1 MYQNVS
7 DEAISAADSSSFI
20 IAQLVA
26 FGDSMTGFTTQAEKA
41 QHVIDGVNEVANNFS
56 VSSAD
61 LANNLGNMSAVMA
74 QTGASFEES
83 LGMLTAI
90 TEVTRNASKASR
102 GLVSIGSR
110 LNQVIDESSSTGKAL
125 KDIYEQ
131 LGIELFDQEGQLRS
145 SYDIFTDLAAIWDT
159 LDKNTQN
166 YIASQQAGTN
176 QFQTFAALMQN
187 FSTAS
192 EATATALDSAGS
204 AAKENERYM
213 ESLNAKTQQLK
224 ATFQDLANNV
234 ISNELVG
241 AILDLADGFLKL
253 ANTDLG
259 TFVTQMLLLT
269 SVGWGATTLLQVSNL
284 IPTVV
289 SQFSNFATVIGAV
302 SSGSASLTTALA
314 GLTTGGTAIAGA
326 FASALPV
333 ILGVSAAAAGIA
345 LVAPEV
351 SDWWK
356 ELTGDTEYYTEKV
369 QEANAELE
377 QNKTKLEQLSA
388 IPEPDRTSAIQSEI
402 DKLKE
407 RNAEL
412 EKEIENW
419 QQVVNQ
425 NNLEDVREQ
434 YGKYET
440 STYKIG
446 DTGYIVEGAE
456 DFNDAI
462 EKGNALLDQ
471 YGEKLQDVNGNYLE
485 LKDVLVPVG
494 EEWVESTE
502 NIQSLIDE
510 FTELNDK
517 VENNQSLTADEKSR
531 YTELIDTLKNYS
543 SDLQNCGVDVSDLKE
558 TEQDQ
563 IKIIDELTGEYDSN
577 VSSLYNLASVANDG
591 TTAIDGLD
599 YSLAL
604 ATAGIG
610 LQKGQVDALS
620 SAYPNLQSQIHETNG
635 LYYLE
640 QDALVDL
647 AAAGDQWA
655 INMISQQR
663 NVTQAVYEEL
673 LKRKDAYLAEMKVLA
688 AEGNTEGYLKNLQ
701 AFNELAPT
709 LIKLR
714 KSLEDP
720 NNFNYST
727 PSPNFYVPT
736 GGGERSGS
744 SGSSSATDPLEEQNK
759 LFEEQLAI
767 LEDRLKLLQESG
779 APIDEQIALLKEMQE
794 TVHDQAEWYRS
805 QGVDEN
811 SEYLRELGQQWWEYY
826 NEIIKLQKE
835 ALDNELDLLDDRAWF
850 IEQNLADEEELNE
863 QSLQDYINLQNQ
875 RVEIFQ
881 QAQEKIHAL
890 AEAYRAQGLKED
902 SEQLRELGKL
912 WWEYENQITDIN
924 KTIADNQERVWEDA
938 MRTQIDALQ
947 SQADVY
953 EKLFSYISNQIDK
966 EIDKLQEQRDKEE
979 EYWDAKIQALE
990 DQNDEIERQIQLEQ
1004 LQQNLAA
1011 AKQQQMLVYK
1021 DGRFQYVQNVQAISE
1036 AETELEAFEREEALR
1051 QEVENLEKLKEQALA
1066 SIDEQIAGWEE
1077 YKEQWSSVV
1086 DHYQEE
1092 QDRLLLE
1099 QELGIELEGEL
1110 WKTRLDNLSSYVSEY
1125 ESLMA
1130 RLTQAQNALNAGF
1143 GSSSGGSS
1151 GGGSSG
1157 GGWGGSGGGSGSIS
1171 IKEDY
1176 SPDIIHGGLS
1186 PNFEEDSEALKHAG
1200 EMWNQATSQEEKDY
1214 WHQVAE
1220 DIRNDYGYSG
1230 GAAGNKYIPL
1240 NSHAKG
1246 TLSSHGGLSLVGE
1259 EGPELRVLNQGDGII
1274 PSNVTKNLIEMSKY
1288 SLKDLLASKAQN
1300 VYSYMFD
1307 KLVLPNVTD
1316 AQSFVNELK
1325 RFKQYA
1331 YQQ

>member
-1 MYQNVS
+1 
-7 DEAISAADSSSFI
+7 
-20 IAQLVA
+20 
-26 FGDSMTGFTTQAEKA
+26 
-41 QHVIDGVNEVANNFS
+41 
-56 VSSAD
+56 
-61 LANNLGNMSAVMA
+61 
-74 QTGASFEES
+74 
-83 LGMLTAI
+83 
-90 TEVTRNASKASR
+90 
-102 GLVSIGSR
+102 
-110 LNQVIDESSSTGKAL
+110 
-125 KDIYEQ
+125 
-131 LGIELFDQEGQLRS
+131 
-145 SYDIFTDLAAIWDT
+145 
-159 LDKNTQN
+159 
-166 YIASQQAGTN
+166 
-176 QFQTFAALMQN
+176 MQN

-269 SVGWGATTLLQVSNL
+269 SVGWGATTLLQVSKL

-289 SQFSNFATVIGAV
+289 SQFSNFATVISSV

-314 GLTTGGTAIAGA
+314 GLTTGGTALAGA

-333 ILGVSAAAAGIA
+333 ILGVAAAMAAVVAIA
-345 LVAPEV
+345 PSI

-377 QNKTKLEQLSA
+377 QNKAKLEQLSS
-388 IPEPDRTSAIQSEI
+388 ISEPDRTSVIQSEI
-402 DKLKE
+402 DALKE

-412 EKEIENW
+412 EKEIENR
-419 QQVVNQ
+419 QQVINQ
-425 NNLEDVREQ
+425 NNLEDVRE
-434 YGKYET
+434 KYKATEMTPT
-440 STYKIG
+440 SYLFSGFGVVEQIEDVNSFSEAVERANK
-446 DTGYIVEGAE
+446 IVEENGIVLKDMEGNIVNVTNLLKPLNQEYLSSE
-456 DFNDAI
+456 DVMRQNIIAFMELNGQI
-462 EKGNALLDQ
+462 EKGQ
-471 YGEKLQDVNGNYLE
+471 E
-485 LKDVLVPVG
+485 L
-494 EEWVESTE
+494 S
-502 NIQSLIDE
+502 
-510 FTELNDK
+510 
-517 VENNQSLTADEKSR
+517 ADEKQR
-531 YTELIDTLKNYS
+531 Y
-543 SDLQNCGVDVSDLKE
+543 SDLITLLQQYRDDLLASVNS
-558 TEQDQ
+558 
-563 IKIIDELTGEYDSN
+563 IDELSDVEQYQVEVINNLTNS
-577 VSSLYNLASVANDG
+577 YNENAASMYGMSYATEDG
-591 TTAIDGLD
+591 TTSVDGLTV
-599 YSLAL
+599 SLAK
-604 ATAGIG
+604 ATAGEQ
-610 LQKGQVDALS
+610 LQKAQVDALTA
-620 SAYPNLQSQIHETNG
+620 AYPNLSFQLNDNTGYWQLNT
-635 LYYLE
+635 
-640 QDALVDL
+640 DAIYDSAL
-647 AAAGDQWA
+647 AGEQWA
-655 INMISQQR
+655 IDMIASQKSATEATLEYTKKR
-663 NVTQAVYEEL
+663 IEILTKELAVMRQSYGDTTTGLATYYSSAEYKEYKDL
-673 LKRKDAYLAEMKVLA
+673 L
-688 AEGNTEGYLKNLQ
+688 NLY
-701 AFNELAPT
+701 NELNSIDIPD
-709 LIKLR
+709 L
-714 KSLEDP
+714 
-720 NNFNYST
+720 N
-727 PSPNFYVPT
+727 
-736 GGGERSGS
+736 GGGGTTVTSGTTSGTSGS

-759 LFEEQLAI
+759 LFEEQLSI

-811 SEYLRELGQQWWEYY
+811 SEYLRELGQQWWKYY
-826 NEIIKLQKE
+826 NEIIELQKE

-890 AEAYRAQGLKED
+890 AEAYRAQGLEED

-938 MRTQIDALQ
+938 MQAQIDALQ

-1021 DGRFQYVQNVQAISE
+1021 DGRFQYVQNVQAISK

-1066 SIDEQIAGWEE
+1066 SIDEQIAGWKE
-1077 YKEQWSSVV
+1077 YKKQWSNVV

-1157 GGWGGSGGGSGSIS
+1157 GGSGSIS
-1171 IKEDY
+1171 IKKDY

-1186 PNFEEDSEALKHAG
+1186 PNFEEDSKALKHAG
-1200 EMWNQATSQEEKDY
+1200 KMWNQATSQKEKDY

-1230 GAAGNKYIPL
+1230 GAAGNEYIPL
-1240 NSHAKG
+1240 NTHAKG
-1246 TLSSHGGLSLVGE
+1246 TLSSQGGLSLVGE

-1274 PSNVTKNLIEMSKY
+1274 PSNATKNLIEMSKY

>member
-1 MYQNVS
+1 
-7 DEAISAADSSSFI
+7 
-20 IAQLVA
+20 
-26 FGDSMTGFTTQAEKA
+26 
-41 QHVIDGVNEVANNFS
+41 
-56 VSSAD
+56 
-61 LANNLGNMSAVMA
+61 MSAVMA

-145 SYDIFTDLAAIWDT
+145 SYEIFSDLAAIWDT

-269 SVGWGATTLLQVSNL
+269 SVGWGATTLLQVSKL

-289 SQFSNFATVIGAV
+289 SQFSNFATVLSYTVGGAGTLTESLAV
-302 SSGSASLTTALA
+302 LAGGGSAL
-314 GLTTGGTAIAGA
+314 AGA

-333 ILGVSAAAAGIA
+333 ILAVSAAIAGIA

-351 SDWWK
+351 SKWWK
-356 ELTGDTEYYTEKV
+356 ELTGDTEYYTEKI
-369 QEANAELE
+369 QEATTELE

-388 IPEPDRTSAIQSEI
+388 IPEPDRTSTIQSEI

-412 EKEIENW
+412 EKEIENR

-531 YTELIDTLKNYS
+531 YTELIDTLKSYS
-543 SDLQNCGVDVSDLKE
+543 SDLQNCGVDVSDLNE

-563 IKIIDELTGEYDSN
+563 IKTIDELTGEYDSN
-577 VSSLYNLASVANDG
+577 VSSLYNLASAANDG

-620 SAYPNLQSQIHETNG
+620 SAYPNLQFQIDETTG

-673 LKRKDAYLAEMKVLA
+673 LKRKDAYLAEMKILA

-714 KSLEDP
+714 KSL
-720 NNFNYST
+720 
-727 PSPNFYVPT
+727 SPNFYVPT

-826 NEIIKLQKE
+826 NEIIELQKE

-881 QAQEKIHAL
+881 RAQEKIHAL

-938 MRTQIDALQ
+938 MQTQIDALQ

-1011 AKQQQMLVYK
+1011 SKQQQMLVYK
-1021 DGRFQYVQNVQAISE
+1021 DGRFQYVQNVQAISK

-1130 RLTQAQNALNAGF
+1130 RLAQAQNALNAGF
-1143 GSSSGGSS
+1143 GGSS

-1157 GGWGGSGGGSGSIS
+1157 GGWGGSGGGGSTH
-1171 IKEDY
+1171 IKENY

-1186 PNFEEDSEALKHAG
+1186 PDFEEDSEALKHAG
-1200 EMWNQATSQEEKDY
+1200 KMWNQATSQEEKDY

-1230 GAAGNKYIPL
+1230 GAAGNEYIPL

-1274 PSNVTKNLIEMSKY
+1274 PSNATKNLIEMSKY

>member
-1 MYQNVS
+1 
-7 DEAISAADSSSFI
+7 
-20 IAQLVA
+20 
-26 FGDSMTGFTTQAEKA
+26 
-41 QHVIDGVNEVANNFS
+41 
-56 VSSAD
+56 
-61 LANNLGNMSAVMA
+61 
-74 QTGASFEES
+74 
-83 LGMLTAI
+83 
-90 TEVTRNASKASR
+90 
-102 GLVSIGSR
+102 
-110 LNQVIDESSSTGKAL
+110 
-125 KDIYEQ
+125 
-131 LGIELFDQEGQLRS
+131 
-145 SYDIFTDLAAIWDT
+145 
-159 LDKNTQN
+159 
-166 YIASQQAGTN
+166 
-176 QFQTFAALMQN
+176 MQN

-241 AILDLADGFLKL
+241 AILDLADEFLKL

-259 TFVTQMLLLT
+259 TFVTQILLLT
-269 SVGWGATTLLQVSNL
+269 SVGWGATTLLQVSKLIPTIATQFANL
-284 IPTVV
+284 IPIFKNLNLVISGAQGPV
-289 SQFSNFATVIGAV
+289 LAT
-302 SSGSASLTTALA
+302 
-314 GLTTGGTAIAGA
+314 AGA
-326 FASALPV
+326 FGTALPV
-333 ILGVSAAAAGIA
+333 ILAVSAAIAGIA

-351 SDWWK
+351 SKWWK
-356 ELTGDTEYYTEKV
+356 ELTGDTEYYTEKI
-369 QEANAELE
+369 QEATTELE

-388 IPEPDRTSAIQSEI
+388 IPEPDRTSTIQSEI

-412 EKEIENW
+412 EKEIENR

-543 SDLQNCGVDVSDLKE
+543 SDLQNCGVDVSDLNE

-563 IKIIDELTGEYDSN
+563 IKTIDELTGEYDSN
-577 VSSLYNLASVANDG
+577 VSSLYNLASAANDG

-620 SAYPNLQSQIHETNG
+620 SAYPNLQFQIDETTG

-673 LKRKDAYLAEMKVLA
+673 LKRKDAYLAEMKMLA
-688 AEGNTEGYLKNLQ
+688 AEGDTEGYLKNLQ

-727 PSPNFYVPT
+727 PSSNSYVST
-736 GGGERSGS
+736 GGGGTSGS

-811 SEYLRELGQQWWEYY
+811 SEYLRELGQQWWKYY
-826 NEIIKLQKE
+826 NEIIELQKE

-881 QAQEKIHAL
+881 QAQEKIHVL
-890 AEAYRAQGLKED
+890 AEAYRAQGLSED

-912 WWEYENQITDIN
+912 WWEYENDIKDVN
-924 KTIADNQERVWEDA
+924 QSILDNQEKVWEESLQN
-938 MRTQIDALQ
+938 QIDSLQ
-947 SQADVY
+947 NQANIY

-1157 GGWGGSGGGSGSIS
+1157 GGSGSIS
-1171 IKEDY
+1171 IRKDY

-1200 EMWNQATSQEEKDY
+1200 KMWNQATSQKEKDY

-1230 GAAGNKYIPL
+1230 GAAGNEYIPL

-1274 PSNVTKNLIEMSKY
+1274 PSNATKNLIEMSKY

>member
-1 MYQNVS
+1 
-7 DEAISAADSSSFI
+7 
-20 IAQLVA
+20 
-26 FGDSMTGFTTQAEKA
+26 
-41 QHVIDGVNEVANNFS
+41 
-56 VSSAD
+56 
-61 LANNLGNMSAVMA
+61 
-74 QTGASFEES
+74 
-83 LGMLTAI
+83 
-90 TEVTRNASKASR
+90 
-102 GLVSIGSR
+102 
-110 LNQVIDESSSTGKAL
+110 
-125 KDIYEQ
+125 
-131 LGIELFDQEGQLRS
+131 
-145 SYDIFTDLAAIWDT
+145 
-159 LDKNTQN
+159 
-166 YIASQQAGTN
+166 
-176 QFQTFAALMQN
+176 MQN

-204 AAKENERYM
+204 AAKENARVM
-213 ESLNAKTQQLK
+213 ESLDAKTQQVK
-224 ATFQDLANNV
+224 ATFQDLANNI
-234 ISNELVG
+234 ISNELVS
-241 AILDLADGFLKL
+241 AVLDLANGFLQL

-259 TFVTQMLLLT
+259 AFVSQVLLLT
-269 SVGWGATTLLQVSNL
+269 SVGWGASTLLQVSKL
-284 IPTVV
+284 IPTVI
-289 SQFSNFATVIGAV
+289 SQFSNFATVLSYTVGGAGTLTESLAV
-302 SSGSASLTTALA
+302 LAGGGSAL
-314 GLTTGGTAIAGA
+314 AGA

-333 ILGVSAAAAGIA
+333 ILAVSAAIAGIA
-345 LVAPEV
+345 LAAPSV
-351 SDWWK
+351 SEWWK
-356 ELTGDTEYYTEKV
+356 ELTGDTEYYTEKI
-369 QEANAELE
+369 QEASTELE

-388 IPEPDRTSAIQSEI
+388 IPEPDRTSTIQSEI

-412 EKEIENW
+412 EKEIENR
-419 QQVVNQ
+419 QKVVNQ
-425 NNLEDVREQ
+425 NNLEDVREK
-434 YGKYET
+434 YGTYET

-446 DTGYIVEGAE
+446 DTGYYIEDAE
-456 DFNDAI
+456 NFNDAL
-462 EKGNALLDQ
+462 EKGNKLLEEH
-471 YGEKLQDVNGNYLE
+471 GEKLQDVNGNYVE
-485 LKDVLVPVG
+485 LADVLTPVG
-494 EEWVESTE
+494 EEWVNSVDH
-502 NIQSLIDE
+502 IQSLIDE
-510 FTELNDK
+510 FNELNNK
-517 VENNQSLTADEKSR
+517 IENGTSLTADEKAR
-531 YTELIDTLKNYS
+531 YSELIDTLQSYS
-543 SDLQNCGVDVSDLKE
+543 DEIQNTGVDISDLEEAERN
-558 TEQDQ
+558 Q
-563 IKIIDELTGEYDSN
+563 IDTIGNLTGEYKDN
-577 VSSLYNLASVANDG
+577 AASLYSLSYETENG
-591 TTAIDGLD
+591 TVAIDGLTV
-599 YSLAL
+599 SLAK
-604 ATAGIG
+604 ATAGEQ
-610 LQKGQVDALS
+610 LQKAQVDALTA
-620 SAYPNLQSQIHETNG
+620 AYPNLSFQLDENTGYWTLNTQSIIDSASAGEQWAIDMIASQKSATEATLQYTKQRISILLQEMQAMNQAHTG
-635 LYYLE
+635 STADLLE
-640 QDALVDL
+640 WYGSSDYKKMMSEYGALVDL
-647 AAAGDQWA
+647 Q
-655 INMISQQR
+655 
-663 NVTQAVYEEL
+663 T
-673 LKRKDAYLAEMKVLA
+673 
-688 AEGNTEGYLKNLQ
+688 
-701 AFNELAPT
+701 
-709 LIKLR
+709 KLNSV
-714 KSLEDP
+714 SLD
-720 NNFNYST
+720 YT
-727 PSPNFYVPT
+727 PSGTNGVVDT
-736 GGGERSGS
+736 NTDTNSSSSGS

-826 NEIIKLQKE
+826 NEIIELQKE
-835 ALDNELDLLDDRAWF
+835 ALDNELDLLDDRTWF

-924 KTIADNQERVWEDA
+924 KTIADNQERVWKDA
-938 MRTQIDALQ
+938 MQAQIDALQ

-1157 GGWGGSGGGSGSIS
+1157 GGWGGSGGGRTEHEDVDLSGYPEKPSQ
-1171 IKEDY
+1171 
-1176 SPDIIHGGLS
+1176 DIH
-1186 PNFEEDSEALKHAG
+1186 DDD
-1200 EMWNQATSQEEKDY
+1200 WKDY
-1214 WHQVAE
+1214 I
-1220 DIRNDYGYSG
+1220 DSG
-1230 GAAGNKYIPL
+1230 GSAPGWSGNHTPGGVTNEDGSWSPFPGGPVYK
-1240 NSHAKG
+1240 NAKG

-1274 PSNVTKNLIEMSKY
+1274 PSNATKNLIEMSKY

>member
-1 MYQNVS
+1 
-7 DEAISAADSSSFI
+7 
-20 IAQLVA
+20 
-26 FGDSMTGFTTQAEKA
+26 
-41 QHVIDGVNEVANNFS
+41 
-56 VSSAD
+56 
-61 LANNLGNMSAVMA
+61 
-74 QTGASFEES
+74 
-83 LGMLTAI
+83 
-90 TEVTRNASKASR
+90 
-102 GLVSIGSR
+102 
-110 LNQVIDESSSTGKAL
+110 
-125 KDIYEQ
+125 
-131 LGIELFDQEGQLRS
+131 
-145 SYDIFTDLAAIWDT
+145 
-159 LDKNTQN
+159 
-166 YIASQQAGTN
+166 
-176 QFQTFAALMQN
+176 MQN

-241 AILDLADGFLKL
+241 AILDLADGFLEL

-259 TFVTQMLLLT
+259 NFVTQMLLLT
-269 SVGWGATTLLQVSNL
+269 SVGWGATTLLQVSKL
-284 IPTVV
+284 IPTVA

-314 GLTTGGTAIAGA
+314 GLTTGGTALSGA

-333 ILGVSAAAAGIA
+333 ILAVSAAIAGIA

-351 SDWWK
+351 SKWWK
-356 ELTGDTEYYTEKV
+356 ELTGDTEYNTEKI
-369 QEANAELE
+369 QEATTELE

-412 EKEIENW
+412 EKEIENR
-419 QQVVNQ
+419 QKVVNQ
-425 NNLEDVREQ
+425 NNLEDVREK
-434 YGKYET
+434 YGTYET

-446 DTGYIVEGAE
+446 DTGYYIEDAE
-456 DFNDAI
+456 NFNDAL
-462 EKGNALLDQ
+462 EKGNKLLEEH
-471 YGEKLQDVNGNYLE
+471 GEKLQDVNGNYVE
-485 LKDVLVPVG
+485 LADVLTPVG
-494 EEWVESTE
+494 EEWVNSVDH
-502 NIQSLIDE
+502 IQSLIDE
-510 FTELNDK
+510 FNELNNK
-517 VENNQSLTADEKSR
+517 IENGTSLTADEKAR
-531 YTELIDTLKNYS
+531 YSELIDTLQSYS
-543 SDLQNCGVDVSDLKE
+543 DEIQNTGVDISDLEEAERN
-558 TEQDQ
+558 Q
-563 IKIIDELTGEYDSN
+563 IDTIGNLTGEYKDN
-577 VSSLYNLASVANDG
+577 AASLYSLSYETENG
-591 TTAIDGLD
+591 TVAIDGLTV
-599 YSLAL
+599 SLAK
-604 ATAGIG
+604 ATAGEQ
-610 LQKGQVDALS
+610 LQKAQVDALTA
-620 SAYPNLQSQIHETNG
+620 AYPNLSFQLDENTGYWTLNTQSIIDSASAGEQWAIDMIASQKSATEATLQYTKQRISILLQEMQAMNQAHAGSTAD
-635 LYYLE
+635 LLE
-640 QDALVDL
+640 WYGSSDYKKMMSEYGALVDL
-647 AAAGDQWA
+647 Q
-655 INMISQQR
+655 
-663 NVTQAVYEEL
+663 T
-673 LKRKDAYLAEMKVLA
+673 
-688 AEGNTEGYLKNLQ
+688 
-701 AFNELAPT
+701 
-709 LIKLR
+709 KLNSV
-714 KSLEDP
+714 SLD
-720 NNFNYST
+720 YT
-727 PSPNFYVPT
+727 PSGTNGVVDT
-736 GGGERSGS
+736 NTDTNSSSSGS

-938 MRTQIDALQ
+938 MQAQIDALQ

-1157 GGWGGSGGGSGSIS
+1157 GGWGGSGGGSGSIG

-1186 PNFEEDSEALKHAG
+1186 PDFEEDSEALKHAG

-1230 GAAGNKYIPL
+1230 GAAGNEYIPL

-1274 PSNVTKNLIEMSKY
+1274 PSNATKNLIEMSKY

>member
-1 MYQNVS
+1 
-7 DEAISAADSSSFI
+7 
-20 IAQLVA
+20 
-26 FGDSMTGFTTQAEKA
+26 
-41 QHVIDGVNEVANNFS
+41 
-56 VSSAD
+56 
-61 LANNLGNMSAVMA
+61 MSAVMA

-213 ESLNAKTQQLK
+213 ESLNAKIQQLK

-269 SVGWGATTLLQVSNL
+269 SVGWGATTLLQVSKL
-284 IPTVV
+284 IPTVI
-289 SQFSNFATVIGAV
+289 SQFSNFATVISSV

-314 GLTTGGTAIAGA
+314 GLTTGGTALAGA

-333 ILGVSAAAAGIA
+333 ILAVSAAIAGIA

-351 SDWWK
+351 SKWWK
-356 ELTGDTEYYTEKV
+356 ELTGDTEYNTEKI
-369 QEANAELE
+369 QEATTELE

-412 EKEIENW
+412 EKEIENR
-419 QQVVNQ
+419 QKVVNQ
-425 NNLEDVREQ
+425 NNLEDVREK
-434 YGKYET
+434 YGTYET

-446 DTGYIVEGAE
+446 DTGYYIEDAE
-456 DFNDAI
+456 NFNDAL
-462 EKGNALLDQ
+462 EKGNKLLEEH
-471 YGEKLQDVNGNYLE
+471 GEKLQDVNGNYVE
-485 LKDVLVPVG
+485 LADVLTPVG

-502 NIQSLIDE
+502 YIQSLIDE

-531 YTELIDTLKNYS
+531 YTELIGTLKNYS
-543 SDLQNCGVDVSDLKE
+543 SDLQNCGVDVSDLE
-558 TEQDQ
+558 QQEQDQ
-563 IKIIDELTGEYDSN
+563 INTIDKLNDSYQN
-577 VSSLYNLASVANDG
+577 NINSLYELSYETENG
-591 TTAIDGLD
+591 TVTLDGLTR
-599 YSLAL
+599 SLAQ
-604 ATAGIG
+604 ATAGMG
-610 LQKGQVDALS
+610 LQKGQADSLIAT
-620 SAYPNLQSQIHETNG
+620 YPQLASLIDEQSG
-635 LYYLE
+635 LYYLNTEAIVNAAAAGE
-640 QDALVDL
+640 QWAIDMIASQKSATEATLQYTKQRISILLQEMQAMNQAHAGSTADLLEWYGSSDYKKMMGEYGALVDL
-647 AAAGDQWA
+647 QTKLNSVNIQD
-655 INMISQQR
+655 
-663 NVTQAVYEEL
+663 
-673 LKRKDAYLAEMKVLA
+673 
-688 AEGNTEGYLKNLQ
+688 
-701 AFNELAPT
+701 FAPSGG
-709 LIKLR
+709 R
-714 KSLEDP
+714 SSVS
-720 NNFNYST
+720 ST
-727 PSPNFYVPT
+727 PSSSSSSSS
-736 GGGERSGS
+736 GG

-779 APIDEQIALLKEMQE
+779 APIDEQIASLKEMQE

-826 NEIIKLQKE
+826 NEIIELQKE

-881 QAQEKIHAL
+881 QAQEKIHTL

-912 WWEYENQITDIN
+912 WWKYENQITDIN
-924 KTIADNQERVWEDA
+924 KTIADNQERVWKDA
-938 MRTQIDALQ
+938 MQAQIDALQ

-1077 YKEQWSSVV
+1077 YKERWSSVV

-1157 GGWGGSGGGSGSIS
+1157 GGWGGSGGGSGSIG

-1186 PNFEEDSEALKHAG
+1186 PNFKEDSEALKHAG
-1200 EMWNQATSQEEKDY
+1200 EMWNQATSQKEKDY

-1230 GAAGNKYIPL
+1230 GAAGNEYIPL

-1274 PSNVTKNLIEMSKY
+1274 PSNATKNLIEMSKY